1 MLPRTILFVSN
12 FYPGISAPS
21 ATHYKDNTWVRVNR
35 TVENL
40 LECSTLYLT
49 SDLHSLVK
57 YMNTRRDVPYS
68 QATITILF
76 YHINILITTF
86 LTTFRRFPR
95 FPKILQKFS
104 EAHTKIFEYFP
115 ITEDCRGRSEDVSK
129 MFRSYTNK
137 YNYSLKSSIPSL
149 VRMLKIRYSSPGCGF
164 V

>member
-86 LTTFRRFPR
+86 LTTFRRFP
-95 FPKILQKFS
+95 KILRSPHENFRIFS
-104 EAHTKIFEYFP
+104 
-115 ITEDCRGRSEDVSK
+115 DNRRLS
-129 MFRSYTNK
+129 R
-137 YNYSLKSSIPSL
+137 
-149 VRMLKIRYSSPGCGF
+149 KIRRCFDHIHVPTNITS